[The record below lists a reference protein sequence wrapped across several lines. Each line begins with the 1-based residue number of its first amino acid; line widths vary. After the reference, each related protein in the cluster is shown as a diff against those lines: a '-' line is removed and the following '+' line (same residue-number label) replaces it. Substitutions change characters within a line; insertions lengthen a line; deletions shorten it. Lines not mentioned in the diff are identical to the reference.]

1 LVFALLEESEDFGFC
16 FWGSEVSVSLE
27 GCVFG
32 GLRDD
37 RKCTQYM
44 GKFKF
49 GESVKVGDDAV
60 EFGAEFGTI
69 DRVGNA
75 VGVAAESYFCGE
87 VIKFW
92 GGTD

>member
-1 LVFALLEESEDFGFC
+1 
-16 FWGSEVSVSLE
+16 
-27 GCVFG
+27 
-32 GLRDD
+32 
-37 RKCTQYM
+37 M

-60 EFGAEFGTI
+60 EFGAEFGPI
-69 DRVGNA
+69 DRVGDA